1 MELLLSNLGT
11 LLVGSVVFVGI
22 CFAARS
28 VRKEFESGGCS
39 GCSGCSK
46 IAAAA
51 ADFKSNKYRKNER
64 LMVFLV
70 GCWLSQKQIFSLKV
84 SNW

>member
-39 GCSGCSK
+39 GCS
-46 IAAAA
+46 
-51 ADFKSNKYRKNER
+51 KNCGGSCG
-64 LMVFLV
+64 F
-70 GCWLSQKQIFSLKV
+70 QKQ
-84 SNW
+84 

>member
-46 IAAAA
+46 NCGGSCG
-51 ADFKSNKYRKNER
+51 F
-64 LMVFLV
+64 
-70 GCWLSQKQIFSLKV
+70 QKQ
-84 SNW
+84 

>member
-1 MELLLSNLGT
+1 MTNSKNTKNSYRMRSMQCKEVRMELLLSNLGT

-46 IAAAA
+46 NCGGSCG
-51 ADFKSNKYRKNER
+51 F
-64 LMVFLV
+64 
-70 GCWLSQKQIFSLKV
+70 QKQ
-84 SNW
+84 